1 MKKLPLKM
9 PASSTTVISPN
20 RQDSM
25 RLTLIAEGS
34 TRWQRFIKRWGIA
47 FIIDDVLFDT
57 FGRQDI
63 FWENIHRFKIDISR
77 IKHVVISHDDW
88 DHIAG
93 LKSFL
98 QDNPNVS
105 VYICSDSGKSIKDMV
120 RDCGVSLFEVDG
132 SREITKGIFSLGQM
146 RADTARGIIYEQSLA
161 VQSDNGISIITGCA
175 HPGITL
181 IVRRAIEYFGRKPY
195 LVCGGFHMKDGSSL
209 DNENIVQELKSLG
222 VEKVVPLHCSGSN
235 ACKIF
240 HRHYGS
246 DCINMN
252 EGDVLEL

>member
-1 MKKLPLKM
+1 
-9 PASSTTVISPN
+9 
-20 RQDSM
+20 M

-47 FIIDDVLFDT
+47 FIIDDILFDT

-98 QDNPNVS
+98 HDNPNVS

-120 RDCGVSLFEVDG
+120 RDCGVSLFEVNG
-132 SREITKGIFSLGQM
+132 PREITKGIFSLGQM
-146 RADTARGIIYEQSLA
+146 RADTARSVIYEQSLA
-161 VQSDNGISIITGCA
+161 VQSYNGLSIITGCA
-175 HPGITL
+175 HPGITA

-195 LVCGGFHMKDGSSL
+195 LVCGVFHMKDGSRP
-209 DNENIVQELKSLG
+209 DNENIVQELRTLG
-222 VEKVVPLHCSGSN
+222 LEKVVPLHCSGSN

-240 HRHYGS
+240 SRYYGS

-252 EGDVLEL
+252 EGDALEL

>member
-1 MKKLPLKM
+1 
-9 PASSTTVISPN
+9 
-20 RQDSM
+20 M
-25 RLTLIAEGS
+25 RLTLIAGGS

-47 FIIDDVLFDT
+47 FIIDDILFDT
-57 FGRQDI
+57 FGRRDI
-63 FWENIHRFKIDISR
+63 FWENIHRLRIDVSQ

-98 QDNPNVS
+98 QSNRNVS
-105 VYICSDSGKSIKDMV
+105 VHICRDSGERIKDIV
-120 RDCGVSLFEVDG
+120 LNCGASLFEVD
-132 SREITKGIFSLGQM
+132 SPLEITKGIFSLGQM
-146 RADTARGIIYEQSLA
+146 RADTARGIIYEQSLV
-161 VQSDNGISIITGCA
+161 VQSDKGISIITGCA

-181 IVRRAIEYFGRKPY
+181 IVRRAIEYFGCKPY
-195 LVCGGFHMKDGSSL
+195 LVCGGFHMKDGSRL
-209 DNENIVQELKSLG
+209 DNENIVQELRTLG

-240 HRHYGS
+240 RRYYGS